1 MHLLLL
7 LMQMSCQHLL
17 IIVVYLEPEWP
28 MFWLELGPFGEW
40 NRFKRVCIQRFLTLP
55 TPNLSH
61 STASLGLGRLLCGSQ
76 MPRFPICP
84 IWLKTWLVM
93 WMCHA
98 WKTKAK
104 VPTSTHTFVKEQ
116 IAKPFRAFAWFGGIK
131 NNSWYQSHMTD
142 SIDPAKLE
150 QSENTEKRNTQELP
164 KSPEHFGDLIA
175 DLSWT
180 WQQTSNKIL
189 MV

>member
-1 MHLLLL
+1 
-7 LMQMSCQHLL
+7 
-17 IIVVYLEPEWP
+17 
-28 MFWLELGPFGEW
+28 
-40 NRFKRVCIQRFLTLP
+40 
-55 TPNLSH
+55 
-61 STASLGLGRLLCGSQ
+61 
-76 MPRFPICP
+76 
-84 IWLKTWLVM
+84 
-93 WMCHA
+93 MCHA

-104 VPTSTHTFVKEQ
+104 VPTSTHAFVKEQ

-131 NNSWYQSHMTD
+131 NNSWYESHMPD